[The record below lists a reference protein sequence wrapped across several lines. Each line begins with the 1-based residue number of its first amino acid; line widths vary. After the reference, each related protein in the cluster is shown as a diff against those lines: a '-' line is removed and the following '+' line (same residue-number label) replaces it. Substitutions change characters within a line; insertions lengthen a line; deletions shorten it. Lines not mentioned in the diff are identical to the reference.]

1 VSRRAERAGA
11 ERVLRGWVEG
21 NEDED
26 EDSFDVV
33 VVGEREREDGE
44 GIVRNAS
51 GCRLGYRI
59 IGCRAWDS

>member
-1 VSRRAERAGA
+1 
-11 ERVLRGWVEG
+11 VLRGWVEG